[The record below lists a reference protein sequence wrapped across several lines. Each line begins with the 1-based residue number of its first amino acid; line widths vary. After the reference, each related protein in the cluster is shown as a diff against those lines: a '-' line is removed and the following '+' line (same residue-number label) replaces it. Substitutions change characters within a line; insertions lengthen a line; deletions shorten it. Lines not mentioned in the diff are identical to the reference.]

1 MSMNDTIADML
12 TRIRNGIQ
20 ARRDSV
26 DVIGS
31 RLNRRIADVLVRE
44 GYVTEVNEILDPR
57 GFQALRVGLKYDP
70 DGESVISKIGRV
82 SRAGRRVYTGV
93 QDIPKV
99 LGGLGISVVSTSKG
113 VMSDREARAAG
124 IGGEFLCQVW

>member
-1 MSMNDTIADML
+1 MSMNDTTADML

-31 RLNRRIADVLVRE
+31 RLNRRIAEVLVRE
-44 GYVTEVNEILDPR
+44 GYVYEVHEILDPR
-57 GFQALRVGLKYDP
+57 GFQALRLQLKYDM

-82 SRAGRRVYTGV
+82 SRPGCRVYAGV
-93 QDIPKV
+93 RDIPKV

-124 IGGEFLCQVW
+124 IGGEVLCQVW

>member
-82 SRAGRRVYTGV
+82 SRPGRRVYTGV

-124 IGGEFLCQVW
+124 IGGEVLCQVW

>member
-1 MSMNDTIADML
+1 MSMNDTMADML

-20 ARRDSV
+20 VRRDRV

-31 RLNRRIADVLVRE
+31 RLNRRVVDVLIRE
-44 GYVTEVNEILDPR
+44 GFLTEVHDIQDPR
-57 GFQALRVGLKYDP
+57 GFPALRVGLKYDR
-70 DGESVISKIGRV
+70 DGVSVISKIGRV
-82 SRAGRRVYTGV
+82 SRPGCRVYTGV
-93 QDIPKV
+93 REIPKV

-124 IGGEFLCQVW
+124 VGGEVLCQVW

>member
-1 MSMNDTIADML
+1 MSMNDTTADML

-31 RLNRRIADVLVRE
+31 RLNRRIAEVLVRE
-44 GYVTEVNEILDPR
+44 GYVNEVHEILDPR
-57 GFQALRVGLKYDP
+57 GFQALRLQLKYDM

-82 SRAGRRVYTGV
+82 SRPGCRVYAGV
-93 QDIPKV
+93 RDIPKV

-124 IGGEFLCQVW
+124 IGGEVLCQVW

>member
-1 MSMNDTIADML
+1 MSLNDTIADML

-20 ARRDSV
+20 ARRDTV

-44 GYVTEVNEILDPR
+44 GYVSEVHDILDPR
-57 GFQALRVGLKYDP
+57 GFPALRVQLKYDR

-82 SRAGRRVYTGV
+82 SRPGRRVYAGV
-93 QDIPKV
+93 REIPTV

-124 IGGEFLCQVW
+124 IGGEVLCQVW

>member
-20 ARRDSV
+20 ARRNRV

-31 RLNRRIADVLVRE
+31 RLNRRVADVLVRE
-44 GYVTEVNEILDPR
+44 GYVTKNNDVLDPR
-57 GFQALRVGLKYDP
+57 GFPALRIGLKYDN
-70 DGESVISKIGRV
+70 DGASVISKIGRV
-82 SRAGRRVYTGV
+82 SRPGCRVYAGV
-93 QDIPKV
+93 REIPKV

-124 IGGEFLCQVW
+124 IGGEVICQVW

>member
-1 MSMNDTIADML
+1 MSMNDTTADML

-44 GYVTEVNEILDPR
+44 GYVNEVHEILDPR
-57 GFQALRVGLKYDP
+57 GFQALRLQLKYDM

-82 SRAGRRVYTGV
+82 SRPGCRVYAGV
-93 QDIPKV
+93 REIPKV

-124 IGGEFLCQVW
+124 IGGEVLCQVW

>member
-1 MSMNDTIADML
+1 MSMNDTMADML
-12 TRIRNGIQ
+12 TRIRNGIHS
-20 ARRDSV
+20 RRDCV

-31 RLNRRIADVLVRE
+31 RLNRRVADVLVRE
-44 GYVTEVNEILDPR
+44 GYVHDVHEILDPR
-57 GFQALRVGLKYDP
+57 GFQGLRVGLKYDN

-82 SRAGRRVYTGV
+82 SRPGCRVYTGV
-93 QDIPKV
+93 REIPKV

-124 IGGEFLCQVW
+124 VGGEVICQVW